1 MERPGTLSARN
12 LSKLHDLQIGLSDG
26 KYKSLSNSVMR
37 QLADLCPNKVTM
49 WIYLLHRSR
58 TENLDP
64 SLVDIMNRNDTI
76 ASAAM
81 EIIECDYTSTP
92 GY

>member
-1 MERPGTLSARN
+1 MERRDTLSARD

-37 QLADLCPNKVTM
+37 QLADLCPSKITM
-49 WIYLLHRSR
+49 WIYLLHRS
-58 TENLDP
+58 TKENLDP
-64 SLVDIMNRNDTI
+64 SLVEIMNRNDTI
-76 ASAAM
+76 AGAAM
-81 EIIECDYTSTP
+81 EVIECDYTCNP